1 MTPSPF
7 GKHQRLVARCSHVF
21 IDALEKASCKD
32 CEVFVELDWIVSDD
46 TVVRPD
52 LIIMCGD
59 IPETLAISTPKLV
72 VEILSKSTRSRDLT
86 SKFDLYEH
94 HGVAFYLV
102 LDPDTQE
109 TQMWELIDDSYC
121 SRSSG
126 GSLQLS
132 QNCSIRLSLK
142 ISTTRKALSSNAPRR
157 KHLCIFLAGCH
168 HQRSFSQ

>member
-72 VEILSKSTRSRDLT
+72 VEI
-86 SKFDLYEH
+86 H
-94 HGVAFYLV
+94 
-102 LDPDTQE
+102 
-109 TQMWELIDDSYC
+109 
-121 SRSSG
+121 
-126 GSLQLS
+126 
-132 QNCSIRLSLK
+132 SIKR
-142 ISTTRKALSSNAPRR
+142 P
-157 KHLCIFLAGCH
+157 H
-168 HQRSFSQ
+168 